1 MTLLVQKFCGEF
13 VSGYFKTKKEVLFF
27 SGQALT
33 PPPSPLLVARPL
45 KKKDFFA
52 ASPIRYYNYPQH
64 KTIEA
69 IKRPS
74 TTQPKMKV
82 FWLYTR

>member
-33 PPPSPLLVARPL
+33 PQKENFYFLRLPLYSQPFVGLVHQLTLKISERKARL
-45 KKKDFFA
+45 A
-52 ASPIRYYNYPQH
+52 PI
-64 KTIEA
+64 
-69 IKRPS
+69 IKVR
-74 TTQPKMKV
+74 KHEH
-82 FWLYTR
+82 